1 MHCQFN
7 GAGTS
12 AMDLQSKI
20 IKGRPYGGVV
30 FLIRKSVFQFCTVK
44 EYDDSR
50 ILGIERIP
58 KRELVCCYCVYTY
71 LINVTTTMMSI

>member
-1 MHCQFN
+1 MCSDHDIVMLQETWLYDDELFLLNNVHCQFN

-20 IKGRPYGGVV
+20 IKGRPYGGVG

-44 EYDDSR
+44 E
-50 ILGIERIP
+50 
-58 KRELVCCYCVYTY
+58 
-71 LINVTTTMMSI
+71 